1 MTHRHIRVIIIHQ
14 HDPGIAHVGGIG
26 TFINTFIKFAPKD
39 FDVSV
44 VGVSADPTARPV
56 GQWQRILVEGRSCD
70 FLPIVAAHPNH
81 RGMVPLS
88 LRFTWALRR
97 YRRHI
102 DVEDAVLELHRIEP
116 ALALRDLDERKVLF
130 LHAHPQDLR
139 NPQTEVIWRR
149 FPRLYFWLERR
160 LMDAM
165 ARIYI
170 VREDAVD
177 WYRARYPTR
186 ADRFAFL
193 PTWVDEEVFVS
204 LSEADRLVQKQRLAR
219 AYGFDPSHRLLLFV
233 GRFEGQKDPLLL
245 LEAFRRLNG
254 LMQETRLVMIGEGSL
269 EPRIRAFVADHEL
282 TQLIRLIGPQPQ
294 SELARWMNVA
304 DCLVLS
310 SAFEGMP
317 RVVVESLQCGLPV
330 VATEVGEVPR
340 LVRTEQA
347 GQLVCERTPE
357 ALGAALARVLRAT
370 PNRDACRQQVAAY
383 SAQQILKHVYGAYRA
398 LDSDAKR

>member
-1 MTHRHIRVIIIHQ
+1 
-14 HDPGIAHVGGIG
+14 
-26 TFINTFIKFAPKD
+26 
-39 FDVSV
+39 
-44 VGVSADPTARPV
+44 
-56 GQWQRILVEGRSCD
+56 
-70 FLPIVAAHPNH
+70 
-81 RGMVPLS
+81 
-88 LRFTWALRR
+88 
-97 YRRHI
+97 
-102 DVEDAVLELHRIEP
+102 
-116 ALALRDLDERKVLF
+116 LF

-139 NPQTEVIWRR
+139 NPQTEVIWGR
-149 FPRLYFWLERR
+149 FPWLYFWLERR

-177 WYRARYPTR
+177 WYRTRYPQH

-193 PTWVDEEVFVS
+193 PTWVDEEVFTS
-204 LSEADRLVQKQRLAR
+204 LSDADRVRQKQQVAR
-219 AYGFDPSHRLLLFV
+219 AHGFDPSHRLLLFV

-254 LMQETRLVMIGEGSL
+254 LMQETRLIMVGEGSL
-269 EPRIRAFVADHEL
+269 ESKIRAFVADRGL
-282 TQLIRLIGPQPQ
+282 ARLVRIVGPQPQ

-347 GQLVCERTPE
+347 GQLVRERTPE
-357 ALGAALARVLRAT
+357 SFGAAIAGVLRAT

-383 SAQQILKHVYGAYRA
+383 SAQQILEHVYGAYRA
-398 LDSDAKR
+398 LNSDAQR